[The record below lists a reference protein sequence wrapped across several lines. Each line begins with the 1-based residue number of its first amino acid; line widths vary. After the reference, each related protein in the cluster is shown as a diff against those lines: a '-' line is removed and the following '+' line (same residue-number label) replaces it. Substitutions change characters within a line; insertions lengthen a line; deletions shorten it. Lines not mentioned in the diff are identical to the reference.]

1 MAVKTKA
8 EVEAENEELR
18 EQLAK
23 IESGAPEVTD
33 EVDPT
38 LTIAERLIKVAQQVG
53 VLEPKGAPGGGIKFK
68 YRGVDSTVAHVT
80 PWLNHF
86 GVIVVPNVREEYVSE
101 RELKDGR
108 VVKTTRVVVDYALY
122 GPLGDSIVGSAPGL
136 ADDFADRSTAQAM
149 SVAYRTF
156 LLQAFHIAATGD
168 DPEQTGEKVLQER
181 SAQAANPKVA
191 AAQAKAAATTAAK
204 TNPAEQMRNAIIAVA
219 QQKGLDGAAL
229 NTLGEEVTGKQT
241 AEWWDDPDEL
251 NKILAKING

>member
-8 EVEAENEELR
+8 ELEAENEELATKVA
-18 EQLAK
+18 QL
-23 IESGAPEVTD
+23 ESGAPEVED

-38 LTIAERLIKVAQQVG
+38 LTISERLIKVAQQVG

-80 PWLNHF
+80 PWLNHY
-86 GVIVVPNVREEYVSE
+86 GVIIIPNVREEYVSE

-108 VVKTTRVVVDYALY
+108 VVKTTRVVVEYTLI
-122 GPLGDSIVGSAPGL
+122 GPLGDAITGSAPGL

-149 SVAYRTF
+149 SVAFRTF
-156 LLQAFHIAATGD
+156 LLQAFHIAASGD
-168 DPEQTGEKVLQER
+168 DPEQSGEKVLQARE
-181 SAQAANPKVA
+181 SQAQNPKIA
-191 AAQAKAAATTAAK
+191 AAQAKAAAPK